1 MSYYTI
7 EIQDPGGIISMEY
20 APGQWTDP
28 KAEAEA
34 AYHTVL
40 AAAAKSSVPYHG
52 CMLVNSD
59 GDVEKREFY
68 NRRGAVNNG

>member
-7 EIQDPGGIISMEY
+7 ELQSPGGIIATEY
-20 APGQWTDP
+20 TSAEFDDP
-28 KAEAEA
+28 QAEAEA

-59 GDVEKREFY
+59 GDVEKKEFY

>member
-1 MSYYTI
+1 MTYYVI
-7 EIQDPGGIISMEY
+7 EIQSPGGIIATEY
-20 APGQWTDP
+20 SPDDWDDP

-40 AAAAKSSVPYHG
+40 ATAAKSAVLRHG
-52 CMLVNSD
+52 SMLINSD

-68 NRRGAVNNG
+68 NHRGVINDG